1 MTGGRSAFVVPTSWG
16 NQPHG
21 TPGREGERHS
31 MELLEGKMEGIPSP
45 ETVSTKLQKIAE
57 LAGKAPEMAF
67 TSLNHYIDIDLLIE
81 AYRRTRKDGA
91 PGIDGQTAKE
101 YEENLFENL
110 NSLLDRFKS
119 GTYKAPPVR
128 RVYIPKGDGTKTRP
142 IGIPT
147 FEDKVLQRAV
157 TMVLEAIYEQDFLD
171 CSYGFRPGRSAHQAL
186 QALWEQLMTMGGG
199 FVLELDIQ
207 KFFDT
212 LDHGHLRSF
221 LDRRVRDGV
230 IRRAID
236 KWLKAGVMEEG
247 AVRSLET
254 GTPQGGVVS
263 PILANLYLH
272 EVLDVW
278 FTREVLPRL
287 WGKAFLIRYADDAV
301 LVFASERD
309 ARRVMEV
316 LPKRFGRFGLSLHP
330 EKTKLVDFRRPNNRS
345 EGPGSFDLLG
355 FTHLWGKS
363 RKGRWTVQRKTAKDR
378 FARALKRVAQWCR
391 SQRHL
396 PVRLQHKALCRKL
409 MGHNQYYGITGNHRA
424 LSRFCREVHEVWQKW
439 LNRRSQRAKMT
450 WERFNRLLQ
459 RYPLPRPRVVHSIY
473 AAKP

>member
-1 MTGGRSAFVVPTSWG
+1 
-16 NQPHG
+16 
-21 TPGREGERHS
+21 
-31 MELLEGKMEGIPSP
+31 MEGIPGP

-57 LAGKAPEMAF
+57 LAGKAPAMAF
-67 TSLNHYIDIDLLIE
+67 TSLNHHIDIGLLLE
-81 AYRRTRKDGA
+81 ACLRTRKDGA

-101 YEENLFENL
+101 YGEDLLGNLK
-110 NSLLDRFKS
+110 SLLERFKS

-171 CSYGFRPGRSAHQAL
+171 CSYGFRPCRSAHQAL
-186 QALWEQLMTMGGG
+186 EALWDQAMKMGGG
-199 FVLELDIQ
+199 YVLELDIQ

-212 LDHGHLRSF
+212 LDHSHLRSF
-221 LDRRVRDGV
+221 LDQRVRDGV

-278 FTREVLPRL
+278 FMRDVLPRL
-287 WGKAFLIRYADDAV
+287 RGMAFLIRYADDAV
-301 LVFASERD
+301 LVFASEQD
-309 ARRVMEV
+309 AKRVMEV
-316 LPKRFGRFGLSLHP
+316 LPKRFGRFGLTLHP
-330 EKTKLVDFRRPNNRS
+330 GKTKLVDFKRPSNGR
-345 EGPGSFDLLG
+345 EDPESFDLLG

-363 RKGRWTVQRKTAKDR
+363 RKGRWIILRKTAKDR
-378 FARALKRVAQWCR
+378 FARALKRVAQWCE

-396 PVRLQHKALCRKL
+396 PVRLQQQALCRKL
-409 MGHNQYYGITGNHRA
+409 MGHNQYYGITGNFSA
-424 LSRFCREVHEVWQKW
+424 LSRFYLEVHKVWQKW
-439 LNRRSQRAKMT
+439 LNHRSQRAGMT
-450 WERFNRLLQ
+450 WDRFTRLLE
-459 RYPLPRPRVVHSIY
+459 RYPLSKPRVVHSVY